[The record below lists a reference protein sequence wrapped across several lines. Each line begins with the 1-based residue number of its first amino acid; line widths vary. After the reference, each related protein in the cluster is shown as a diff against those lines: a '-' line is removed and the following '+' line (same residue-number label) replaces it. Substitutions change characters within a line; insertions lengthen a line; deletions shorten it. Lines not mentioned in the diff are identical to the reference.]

1 MDRITPVL
9 VWRKSS
15 QSAQQ
20 DNCVETANL
29 PGGGRAVR
37 DSKDPNGP
45 ALRFTSGAWQM
56 FIGGVKNGTFD
67 ELNPKARRYL

>member
-1 MDRITPVL
+1 MERIPPAL

-20 DNCVETANL
+20 DNCVEAAGL

-45 ALRFTSGAWQM
+45 MLRFTSCEWQA
-56 FIGGVKNGTFD
+56 FIGGVKNGAFD
-67 ELNPKARRYL
+67 DLVR